1 MTKIEVGDS
10 YERVN
15 NLSESSNDV
24 KVESSKDIFW
34 GLSIGLDYDIYEW
47 EMTYTINIL
56 EYSYLNNGKREK
68 DTLENIRVS
77 IGYSQ
82 KIN

>member
-1 MTKIEVGDS
+1 
-10 YERVN
+10 
-15 NLSESSNDV
+15 
-24 KVESSKDIFW
+24 
-34 GLSIGLDYDIYEW
+34 
-47 EMTYTINIL
+47 MTYTINIL

>member
-1 MTKIEVGDS
+1 MTKIELGDS
-10 YERVN
+10 YESVN
-15 NLSESSNDV
+15 NLSESPTEV
-24 KVESSKDIFW
+24 KIDNNNDIFW

-47 EMTYTINIL
+47 EMTYTINTL